1 MRKFEALS
9 LRHACCSF
17 EKHRSEGEGG
27 GGYKKLL
34 RVEICVSISFLDFH
48 LESSS

>member
-27 GGYKKLL
+27 YKKLL
-34 RVEICVSISFLDFH
+34 RVEICVSVSFLDFH